1 MKVILSRKGFDS
13 QYGGMPSPILPD
25 GTLLSLP
32 IPSKEDTT
40 KYTDLTW
47 NGKSYYELIQEL
59 KPSSQ
64 IKANY
69 TCHLDPDIRKAAADR
84 LDGWKLTF
92 GQTGFPLGHLQKQ
105 KVGIGDLFLF
115 FGSFR
120 QTEFI
125 DGKLSYVKGASAL
138 HVIYAY
144 LQVGDIVCSQDSV
157 PHWLTEHPH
166 AKTERWKQP
175 NAIFIA
181 SDLLSLCP
189 EQPGAGCLSYADK
202 LVLTKQGC
210 SKSVWDLPDFFRDI
224 PITYNANAWKDD
236 CFVSTA
242 KGQEF
247 VFEANSEAVEW
258 IKHLLLQ

>member
-105 KVGIGDLFLF
+105 KVGIWGLVSVFWLFPPNRVYRRKIKLCKRCICLARHLRIFTGRGYCLF
-115 FGSFR
+115 TGQCTSLVDRTSTCQDRTVETTQCNFYRLRFTVALPRTARSGMSF
-120 QTEFI
+120 
-125 DGKLSYVKGASAL
+125 
-138 HVIYAY
+138 
-144 LQVGDIVCSQDSV
+144 
-157 PHWLTEHPH
+157 
-166 AKTERWKQP
+166 
-175 NAIFIA
+175 
-181 SDLLSLCP
+181 LC
-189 EQPGAGCLSYADK
+189 
-202 LVLTKQGC
+202 
-210 SKSVWDLPDFFRDI
+210 
-224 PITYNANAWKDD
+224 
-236 CFVSTA
+236 
-242 KGQEF
+242 
-247 VFEANSEAVEW
+247 
-258 IKHLLLQ
+258 